1 MLKKIKIK
9 TIISL
14 FILFVLSLSSFFN
27 IYSIEDIYVLSEN
40 NFVAD
45 SICKAID
52 TGIFL
57 MIPLFAIAFVV
68 IGYQAFNGKADIKIF
83 FTFIVGIAIFKG
95 SGTILNY
102 FVPHASL
109 SFGCKC
115 ATYKYIRD
123 TSGVTKKVSTG
134 LTEDCKTITEETT
147 TTHTVTP
154 ANTGSTTTTP

>member
-1 MLKKIKIK
+1 MKIK
-9 TIISL
+9 TIINLFAL
-14 FILFVLSLSSFFN
+14 FILLFFPFFT

-123 TSGVTKKVSTG
+123 TSGITKKVSTG
-134 LTEDCKTITEETT
+134 LTEDCKTITEDTT
-147 TTHTVTP
+147 TASDTD
-154 ANTGSTTTTP
+154 TTTTP

>member
-1 MLKKIKIK
+1 MFKKIKIK
-9 TIISL
+9 TIVSL
-14 FILFVLSLSSFFN
+14 FIFLFFCCSFFTIN
-27 IYSIEDIYVLSEN
+27 AIEDIYVLSEN

-45 SICKAID
+45 AICKAID

-83 FTFIVGIAIFKG
+83 FTFIIGIAIFKG

-123 TSGVTKKVSTG
+123 TSGTTRKVSTG
-134 LTEDCKTITEETT
+134 LTEDCKTIDTAT
-147 TTHTVTP
+147 
-154 ANTGSTTTTP
+154 NTSTTP